1 MRAPHGPLPQERAM
15 KYQTKK
21 RFGQHFLTDQ
31 SILANLIGEMRPRA
45 DDTLVEIGPGLGALT
60 FWLLKAVNHLQV
72 IEIDRDL
79 AEKLRT
85 GSWKDKLTVHEVDVL
100 KFDFR
105 QLAAPFRVVGNL
117 PYNIS
122 SPILFALLEVA
133 DRVVDQ
139 HFMLQK
145 EVIDRMVAAPKTSD
159 YGRLSV
165 MLQADYHMDHLFDVP
180 PESFEWCQNRRKNA
194 LQFQLKCLAGWS
206 ARPSHSVA
214 KCCATPG
221 PTWCRNTWRKKRV
234 LHLLH
239 AQKKLHLSNLCR
251 WHKCWQRPWNTRRS
265 VANKLS

>member
-1 MRAPHGPLPQERAM
+1 M
-15 KYQTKK
+15 KHQARK

-31 SILANLIGEMRPRA
+31 SVLSNLIGEMRPRH
-45 DDTLVEIGPGLGALT
+45 DDRLVEIGPGLGALT
-60 FWLLKAVNHLQV
+60 FWLLKAVDHLQV

-85 GSWKDKLTVHEVDVL
+85 GAWKDKLTVHEVDVL
-100 KFDFR
+100 KFDFG

-133 DRVVDQ
+133 DQVIDQ

-165 MLQADYHMDHLFDVP
+165 MLQAYYDMDHLFDVP
-180 PESFEWCQNRRKNA
+180 PECFEPPPRVMSAIVRMVPKPALQRSQIPHALFSRVVSTAFSQRRKM
-194 LQFQLKCLAGWS
+194 L
-206 ARPSHSVA
+206 
-214 KCCATPG
+214 
-221 PTWCRNTWRKKRV
+221 RNTWANVVPESMAQQAGIALTARAEEIAPSQFV
-234 LHLLH
+234 QVAQLL
-239 AQKKLHLSNLCR
+239 AELN
-251 WHKCWQRPWNTRRS
+251 P
-265 VANKLS
+265 A

>member
-1 MRAPHGPLPQERAM
+1 M
-15 KYQTKK
+15 KHQARK

-31 SILANLIGEMRPRA
+31 SVLSNLIGEMRPRP

-85 GSWKDKLTVHEVDVL
+85 GAWKDKLTVHEVDVL
-100 KFDFR
+100 KFDFN
-105 QLAAPFRVVGNL
+105 QLQAPFRVVGNL

-122 SPILFALLEVA
+122 SPILFALLDVA
-133 DRVVDQ
+133 DKVIDQ

-165 MLQADYHMDHLFDVP
+165 MLQAYYDMDHLFDVP
-180 PESFEWCQNRRKNA
+180 PECFDPPPRVMSAIVRMVPKPANEREKIPGDMFSRVVSTAFSQRRKM
-194 LQFQLKCLAGWS
+194 L
-206 ARPSHSVA
+206 
-214 KCCATPG
+214 
-221 PTWCRNTWRKKRV
+221 RNTWADV
-234 LHLLH
+234 V
-239 AQKKLHLSNLCR
+239 
-251 WHKCWQRPWNTRRS
+251 PES
-265 VANKLS
+265 VAAQAGIALTARAEEIASAQFVHVAQMLAASTN

>member
-1 MRAPHGPLPQERAM
+1 M
-15 KYQTKK
+15 KHQARK

-31 SILANLIGEMRPRA
+31 SVLSNLIGEMRPRP

-85 GSWKDKLTVHEVDVL
+85 GAWKDKLTVHEVDVL
-100 KFDFR
+100 KFDFN
-105 QLAAPFRVVGNL
+105 QLQAPFRVVGNL

-122 SPILFALLEVA
+122 SPILFALLDVA
-133 DRVVDQ
+133 DKVIDQ

-165 MLQADYHMDHLFDVP
+165 MLQAYYDMDHLFDVP
-180 PESFEWCQNRRKNA
+180 SECFDPPPRVMSAIVRMVPKPANEREKIPGDMFSRVVSTAFSQRRKM
-194 LQFQLKCLAGWS
+194 L
-206 ARPSHSVA
+206 
-214 KCCATPG
+214 
-221 PTWCRNTWRKKRV
+221 RNTWADV
-234 LHLLH
+234 V
-239 AQKKLHLSNLCR
+239 
-251 WHKCWQRPWNTRRS
+251 PES
-265 VANKLS
+265 VAAQAGIALTARAEEIAPAQFVYVAQMLAASTN

>member
-1 MRAPHGPLPQERAM
+1 M
-15 KYQTKK
+15 KHQARK

-31 SILANLIGEMRPRA
+31 SVLSNLIGEMRPRP

-85 GSWKDKLTVHEVDVL
+85 GPWKDKLTVHEVDVL
-100 KFDFR
+100 KFDFA
-105 QLAAPFRVVGNL
+105 QIQAPFRVVGNL

-122 SPILFALLEVA
+122 SPILFALLDVA
-133 DRVVDQ
+133 DQVIDQ

-165 MLQADYHMDHLFDVP
+165 MLQAYYDMDHLFDVP
-180 PESFEWCQNRRKNA
+180 PECFDPPPRVMSAIVRMVPKAAEVRANIPGSVFSRVVSTAFSQRRKM
-194 LQFQLKCLAGWS
+194 L
-206 ARPSHSVA
+206 
-214 KCCATPG
+214 
-221 PTWCRNTWRKKRV
+221 RNTWADV
-234 LHLLH
+234 VPEAIA
-239 AQKKLHLSNLCR
+239 AQAGIALTARAEEIAPAQFVH
-251 WHKCWQRPWNTRRS
+251 
-265 VANKLS
+265 VAQMLAS

>member
-1 MRAPHGPLPQERAM
+1 M
-15 KYQTKK
+15 KHQARK

-31 SILANLIGEMRPRA
+31 SVLSNLIGEMRPRP

-85 GSWKDKLTVHEVDVL
+85 GPWKNKLTVHEVDVL
-100 KFDFR
+100 KFDFA
-105 QLAAPFRVVGNL
+105 QIQAPFRVVGNL

-122 SPILFALLEVA
+122 SPILFALLDVA
-133 DRVVDQ
+133 DQVIDQ

-165 MLQADYHMDHLFDVP
+165 MLQAYYDMDHLFDVP
-180 PESFEWCQNRRKNA
+180 PECFDPPPRVMSAIVRMVPKAAEVRANIPGSVFSRVVSTAFSQRRKM
-194 LQFQLKCLAGWS
+194 L
-206 ARPSHSVA
+206 
-214 KCCATPG
+214 
-221 PTWCRNTWRKKRV
+221 RNTWADV
-234 LHLLH
+234 VPEAIA
-239 AQKKLHLSNLCR
+239 AQAGIALTARAEEIAPAQFVH
-251 WHKCWQRPWNTRRS
+251 
-265 VANKLS
+265 VAQMLAS

>member
-1 MRAPHGPLPQERAM
+1 M
-15 KYQTKK
+15 KHQARK

-31 SILANLIGEMRPRA
+31 SVLSNLIGEMRPRP

-85 GSWKDKLTVHEVDVL
+85 GAWKDKLTVHEVDVL
-100 KFDFR
+100 KFDFN
-105 QLAAPFRVVGNL
+105 QLLAPFRVVGNL

-122 SPILFALLEVA
+122 SPILFALLDVA
-133 DRVVDQ
+133 DKVIDQ

-165 MLQADYHMDHLFDVP
+165 MLQAYYDMDHLFDVP
-180 PESFEWCQNRRKNA
+180 PECFDPPPRVMSAIVRMVPKPANEREKIPGDMFSRVVSTAFSQRRKM
-194 LQFQLKCLAGWS
+194 L
-206 ARPSHSVA
+206 
-214 KCCATPG
+214 
-221 PTWCRNTWRKKRV
+221 RNTWADV
-234 LHLLH
+234 V
-239 AQKKLHLSNLCR
+239 
-251 WHKCWQRPWNTRRS
+251 PES
-265 VANKLS
+265 VAAQAGIALTARAEEIASAQFVHVAQMLAASTN

>member
-1 MRAPHGPLPQERAM
+1 M
-15 KYQTKK
+15 KHQAKK

-31 SILANLIGEMRPRA
+31 SVLSNLIGEMRPRQ

-85 GSWKDKLTVHEVDVL
+85 GAWKDKLTVHEVDVL
-100 KFDFR
+100 KFDFG
-105 QLAAPFRVVGNL
+105 QLPAPFRVVGNL

-133 DRVVDQ
+133 DRVIDQ

-145 EVIDRMVAAPKTSD
+145 EVIDRMVATPKTSD

-165 MLQADYHMDHLFDVP
+165 MLQAYYDMDHLFDVP
-180 PESFEWCQNRRKNA
+180 PECFDPPPRVMSAIVRMVPKPIHVRAQIPGEIFSRVVSTAFSQRRKM
-194 LQFQLKCLAGWS
+194 L
-206 ARPSHSVA
+206 
-214 KCCATPG
+214 
-221 PTWCRNTWRKKRV
+221 RNTWANVVPDHMAATAGIALTARAEEIAP
-234 LHLLH
+234 
-239 AQKKLHLSNLCR
+239 AQFV
-251 WHKCWQRPWNTRRS
+251 Q
-265 VANKLS
+265 VAQMLASQANH

>member
-1 MRAPHGPLPQERAM
+1 M
-15 KYQTKK
+15 KHQARK

-31 SILANLIGEMRPRA
+31 SVLSNLIGEMRPRP

-85 GSWKDKLTVHEVDVL
+85 GAWKDKLTVHEVDVL
-100 KFDFR
+100 KFDFN
-105 QLAAPFRVVGNL
+105 QLQAPFRVVGNL

-122 SPILFALLEVA
+122 SPILFALLDVA
-133 DRVVDQ
+133 DKVIDQ

-165 MLQADYHMDHLFDVP
+165 MLQAYYDMDHLFDVP
-180 PESFEWCQNRRKNA
+180 PECFDPPPRVMSAIVRMVPKPANEREKIPGDMFSRVVSTAFSQRRKM
-194 LQFQLKCLAGWS
+194 L
-206 ARPSHSVA
+206 
-214 KCCATPG
+214 
-221 PTWCRNTWRKKRV
+221 RNTWADV
-234 LHLLH
+234 V
-239 AQKKLHLSNLCR
+239 
-251 WHKCWQRPWNTRRS
+251 PES
-265 VANKLS
+265 VAAQAGIALTARAEEIAPAQFVHVAQMLAASTN

>member
-1 MRAPHGPLPQERAM
+1 M
-15 KYQTKK
+15 KHQARK

-31 SILANLIGEMRPRA
+31 SILSNLIGEMRPRP

-85 GSWKDKLTVHEVDVL
+85 GPWKEKLTVHEVDVL
-100 KFDFR
+100 KFDFT
-105 QLAAPFRVVGNL
+105 QLQSPFRVVGNL

-122 SPILFALLEVA
+122 SPILFTLLDFA
-133 DRVVDQ
+133 DKVIDQ

-165 MLQADYHMDHLFDVP
+165 MLQAYYHMDHLFDVP
-180 PESFEWCQNRRKNA
+180 PECFDPPPRVMSAIVRMSPKPAQERAAIPHALFSKVVSTAFSQRRKM
-194 LQFQLKCLAGWS
+194 L
-206 ARPSHSVA
+206 
-214 KCCATPG
+214 
-221 PTWCRNTWRKKRV
+221 RNTWNGV
-234 LHLLH
+234 VPDHI
-239 AQKKLHLSNLCR
+239 AQEAGIALTARAEEISAAQFVDVAQRLSTYTA
-251 WHKCWQRPWNTRRS
+251 K
-265 VANKLS
+265 A

>member
-1 MRAPHGPLPQERAM
+1 M
-15 KYQTKK
+15 KHQARK

-31 SILANLIGEMRPRA
+31 SVLSNLIGEMRPRH
-45 DDTLVEIGPGLGALT
+45 DDRLVEIGPGLGALT
-60 FWLLKAVNHLQV
+60 FWLLKAVDHLQV

-85 GSWKDKLTVHEVDVL
+85 GAWKDKLTVHEVDVL
-100 KFDFR
+100 KFDFG

-133 DRVVDQ
+133 DQVIDQ

-165 MLQADYHMDHLFDVP
+165 MLQAYYDMDHLFDVP
-180 PESFEWCQNRRKNA
+180 PECFEPPPRVMSAIVRMVPKPALQRSQIPHALFSRVVSAAFSQRRKM
-194 LQFQLKCLAGWS
+194 L
-206 ARPSHSVA
+206 
-214 KCCATPG
+214 
-221 PTWCRNTWRKKRV
+221 RNTWADVVPESMAQQAGIALTARAEEIAPSQFV
-234 LHLLH
+234 QVAQLL
-239 AQKKLHLSNLCR
+239 AELN
-251 WHKCWQRPWNTRRS
+251 P
-265 VANKLS
+265 A

>member
-1 MRAPHGPLPQERAM
+1 M
-15 KYQTKK
+15 KHQARK

-31 SILANLIGEMRPRA
+31 SVLSNLIGEMRPRP

-85 GSWKDKLTVHEVDVL
+85 GAWKDKLTVHEVDVL
-100 KFDFR
+100 KFDFN
-105 QLAAPFRVVGNL
+105 QLQAPFRVVGNL

-122 SPILFALLEVA
+122 SPILFALLDVA
-133 DRVVDQ
+133 DKVIDQ

-165 MLQADYHMDHLFDVP
+165 MLQAYYDMDHLFDVP
-180 PESFEWCQNRRKNA
+180 SECFDPPPRVMSAIVRMVPKPANEREKIPGDMFSRVVSTAFSQRRKM
-194 LQFQLKCLAGWS
+194 L
-206 ARPSHSVA
+206 
-214 KCCATPG
+214 
-221 PTWCRNTWRKKRV
+221 RNTWADV
-234 LHLLH
+234 V
-239 AQKKLHLSNLCR
+239 
-251 WHKCWQRPWNTRRS
+251 PES
-265 VANKLS
+265 VAAQAGIALTARAEEIASAQFVHVAQMLAASTN

>member
-1 MRAPHGPLPQERAM
+1 M
-15 KYQTKK
+15 KHQARK

-31 SILANLIGEMRPRA
+31 SVLSNLIGEMRPRP

-85 GSWKDKLTVHEVDVL
+85 GAWKDKLTVHEVDVL
-100 KFDFR
+100 KFDFN
-105 QLAAPFRVVGNL
+105 QLQAPFRVVGNL

-122 SPILFALLEVA
+122 SPILFALLDVA
-133 DRVVDQ
+133 DKVIDQ

-165 MLQADYHMDHLFDVP
+165 MLQAYYDMDHLFDVP
-180 PESFEWCQNRRKNA
+180 PECFDPPPRVMSAIVRMVPKPANEREKIPGDMFSRVVSTAFSQRRKM
-194 LQFQLKCLAGWS
+194 L
-206 ARPSHSVA
+206 
-214 KCCATPG
+214 
-221 PTWCRNTWRKKRV
+221 RNTWADV
-234 LHLLH
+234 V
-239 AQKKLHLSNLCR
+239 
-251 WHKCWQRPWNTRRS
+251 PES
-265 VANKLS
+265 VAAQAGIALTARAEEIAPAQFVHVAQMLAANTN